1 MQLMLSRKEN
11 RRHPRVLYAGAVR
24 ISWQDERG
32 LAKYAKAKCLDLS
45 QEGLRIEMTEPI
57 PVLSTLLLRAE
68 QINLGGSASVR
79 HIASRRCKYILGLNF
94 SQALETPPAEL
105 NLK

>member
-11 RRHPRVLYAGAVR
+11 RRHPRVSYAGAVR

-32 LAKYAKAKCLDLS
+32 LPHFAKAKCLDLS
-45 QEGLRIEMTEPI
+45 HEGLRIEITEPI
-57 PVLSTLLLRAE
+57 PVLSRLSLRAE

-79 HIASRRCKYILGLNF
+79 HIASSGCKYILGLNL
-94 SQALETPPAEL
+94 SQALENPPAEL
-105 NLK
+105 NFQ

>member
-1 MQLMLSRKEN
+1 MLSRKEN
-11 RRHPRVLYAGAVR
+11 RRHPRISYAGAVC

-32 LAKYAKAKCLDLS
+32 LSKFTKAKCLDLS

-68 QINLGGSASVR
+68 QINLSGSASVR
-79 HIASRRCKYILGLNF
+79 YRASRGRKYVLGLNL
-94 SQALETPPAEL
+94 SHAIENPPAQL
-105 NLK
+105 NL

>member
-1 MQLMLSRKEN
+1 MLSRKEN
-11 RRHPRVLYAGAVR
+11 RRHPRVSYAGAVR
-24 ISWQDERG
+24 ISWQDEQG
-32 LAKYAKAKCLDLS
+32 LSKFAKAKCLDLS

-79 HIASRRCKYILGLNF
+79 HIASRGCKYILGVNF
-94 SQALETPPAEL
+94 SHALESPPAEL
-105 NLK
+105 NLQ